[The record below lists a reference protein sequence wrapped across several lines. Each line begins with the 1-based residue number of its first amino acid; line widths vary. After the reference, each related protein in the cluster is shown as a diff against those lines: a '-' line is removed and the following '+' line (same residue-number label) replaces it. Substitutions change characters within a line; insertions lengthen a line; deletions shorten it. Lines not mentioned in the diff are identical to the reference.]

1 MLGVLLTSVLSND
14 QPFSC
19 ACKRVT
25 VTLTGDALSSQSGRA
40 GLYTLMQDVTSL
52 DRPVYRRADCD
63 SDEEYLHSVVD
74 SEYDLEHWLIGSD
87 YTSNLGGISSSVSS
101 NFICPALQSYTRC
114 NTECYTNYMV

>member
-19 ACKRVT
+19 ACERVA

-40 GLYTLMQDVTSL
+40 GLYTLMQNVTSL

-63 SDEEYLHSVVD
+63 GDDDYLHYAGN
-74 SEYDLEHWLIGSD
+74 EYGPTHWLIGP
-87 YTSNLGGISSSVSS
+87 N
-101 NFICPALQSYTRC
+101 
-114 NTECYTNYMV
+114 

>member
-19 ACKRVT
+19 ACERVA

-63 SDEEYLHSVVD
+63 GDEEYTFTPWWTASTAMN
-74 SEYDLEHWLIGSD
+74 IGS
-87 YTSNLGGISSSVSS
+87 LGPTTQATWVE
-101 NFICPALQSYTRC
+101 FRAA
-114 NTECYTNYMV
+114 